1 MSPKHD
7 TIAFMDDNTTK
18 RILGFPDEFWIAF
31 VIMVGFFLKIIFDI
45 STGYT
50 FQARNLG
57 MWTYL
62 EPGQAHEGTLGVIQY
77 LFENH
82 RFPDFD
88 PRTVSGFESPPLFHI
103 LCALF
108 LDLFHRAAGWKI
120 GTCLHTLQC
129 FNAIFVTAGSL
140 SEIGI
145 LRKCGLVGRELVA
158 SILFMTFFPAF
169 YIMGAS
175 FSAEAMCFMFCTF
188 ALNNAITWYRT
199 KEMKH
204 ITRTAVFFGLGM
216 STSYAASAILPAILS
231 FMILAVRDK
240 RFGRKNNKAPYKKF
254 FKAPFKRFFIIAG
267 IGALWWPVYNLIRF
281 GVPLFYRKF
290 SYESWEMLK
299 GRYSV
304 WMRIKLPSINEFSDM
319 QIDSGGKYLY
329 NIWAQTLKTAI
340 FDYNAI
346 NMELRVTYIMAGL
359 LLFMNILLCVLFHV
373 MWIRSLMGHRMKREV
388 KVFTGVGYLGALIG
402 YAVFCLR
409 NPIVSA
415 MNFCFIPTIILYPI
429 TGMAICGAAGRNATG
444 LDRILTRVCNWVI
457 VIFAVVAAF
466 LFGYYAA

>member
-7 TIAFMDDNTTK
+7 TIASMDDNTTK

-31 VIMVGFFLKIIFDI
+31 VIMVGFFLKIIFDV
-45 STGYT
+45 SSGYN

-57 MWTYL
+57 AWTYL

-88 PRTVSGFESPPLFHI
+88 PRTVSGFENPPLYYIF
-103 LCALF
+103 CALF
-108 LDLFHRAAGWKI
+108 LDAFHRGAGWKV

-129 FNAIFVTAGSL
+129 INAIFVTAGSL
-140 SEIGI
+140 CEIGI

-158 SILFMTFFPAF
+158 SILFMTCFPAY
-169 YIMGAS
+169 YIIGAS
-175 FSAEAMCFMFCTF
+175 FSVEAMCCMFCTF
-188 ALNNAITWYRT
+188 ALYNSITWYRT

-204 ITRTAVFFGLGM
+204 IIRTAVFFGLGM
-216 STSYAASAILPAILS
+216 STSYSASAILPAVLS
-231 FMILAVRDK
+231 VMILAARDK
-240 RFGRKNNKAPYKKF
+240 RFGRKSLY
-254 FKAPFKRFFIIAG
+254 APFGRFLVIAG
-267 IGALWWPVYNLIRF
+267 IGALWWPVYNFIRF

-304 WMRIKLPSINEFSDM
+304 WMRIKIPSINEFSDM

-329 NIWAQTLKTAI
+329 NIWAQTLKTSI

-346 NMELRVTYIMAGL
+346 NMELRPTYIMAGI

-373 MWIRSLMGHRMKREV
+373 MWVRSLMGHRMRREIR
-388 KVFTGVGYLGALIG
+388 VFTGVGYLGALIG

-415 MNFCFIPTIILYPI
+415 MNFCYIPTIILYPI

-457 VIFAVVAAF
+457 VFFAVVAAF

>member
-1 MSPKHD
+1 
-7 TIAFMDDNTTK
+7 
-18 RILGFPDEFWIAF
+18 
-31 VIMVGFFLKIIFDI
+31 
-45 STGYT
+45 
-50 FQARNLG
+50 
-57 MWTYL
+57 
-62 EPGQAHEGTLGVIQY
+62 
-77 LFENH
+77 
-82 RFPDFD
+82 
-88 PRTVSGFESPPLFHI
+88 
-103 LCALF
+103 
-108 LDLFHRAAGWKI
+108 
-120 GTCLHTLQC
+120 
-129 FNAIFVTAGSL
+129 
-140 SEIGI
+140 
-145 LRKCGLVGRELVA
+145 
-158 SILFMTFFPAF
+158 
-169 YIMGAS
+169 
-175 FSAEAMCFMFCTF
+175 
-188 ALNNAITWYRT
+188 
-199 KEMKH
+199 
-204 ITRTAVFFGLGM
+204 
-216 STSYAASAILPAILS
+216 
-231 FMILAVRDK
+231 MILAVRDK
-240 RFGRKNNKAPYKKF
+240 RFVRKTLKAPYKKI
-254 FKAPFKRFFIIAG
+254 FKAPFTRFFIIAG
-267 IGALWWPVYNLIRF
+267 IGALWWPVYNFIRF

-299 GRYSV
+299 GKYSG
-304 WMRIKLPSINEFSDM
+304 WMRIRIPSINEFSDL

-329 NIWAQTLKTAI
+329 NIWAQTLKTSI

-359 LLFMNILLCVLFHV
+359 LLFMNILLCLLFHV

>member
-7 TIAFMDDNTTK
+7 TIASMDDNTTK

-31 VIMVGFFLKIIFDI
+31 VIMIGFFLKIVFDV
-45 STGYT
+45 SSGYN

-57 MWTYL
+57 AWTYL

-88 PRTVSGFESPPLFHI
+88 PRTVSGFENPPLYYIF
-103 LCALF
+103 CALF
-108 LDLFHRAAGWKI
+108 LDAFHRGAGWKV

-129 FNAIFVTAGSL
+129 INTIFVTAGSL
-140 SEIGI
+140 CEIGI

-158 SILFMTFFPAF
+158 SILFMTFFPAY
-169 YIMGAS
+169 YIIGAS
-175 FSAEAMCFMFCTF
+175 FTVEAMCFMFCTF
-188 ALNNAITWYRT
+188 ALYNSITWYRT

-204 ITRTAVFFGLGM
+204 IIRTAVFFGLGM
-216 STSYAASAILPAILS
+216 STSYSASAILPAVLS
-231 FMILAVRDK
+231 VMILAARDK
-240 RFGRKNNKAPYKKF
+240 RFGRKSLY
-254 FKAPFKRFFIIAG
+254 APFGRFFIIAG
-267 IGALWWPVYNLIRF
+267 IGSLWWPVYNFIRF

-304 WMRIKLPSINEFSDM
+304 WMRIKIPSINEFSDM

-329 NIWAQTLKTAI
+329 NIWAQTLKTSI

-346 NMELRVTYIMAGL
+346 NMELRPTYIMAGI

-373 MWIRSLMGHRMKREV
+373 MWIRSLMGHRMRREIR
-388 KVFTGVGYLGALIG
+388 VFTGVGYLGALI
-402 YAVFCLR
+402 
-409 NPIVSA
+409 
-415 MNFCFIPTIILYPI
+415 
-429 TGMAICGAAGRNATG
+429 
-444 LDRILTRVCNWVI
+444 
-457 VIFAVVAAF
+457 
-466 LFGYYAA
+466 

>member
-31 VIMVGFFLKIIFDI
+31 VIMIGFFLKIIFDI

-82 RFPDFD
+82 RLPDFD

-199 KEMKH
+199 KELRH

-216 STSYAASAILPAILS
+216 STSYAASAILPAVLS
-231 FMILAVRDK
+231 VMILAVRDK
-240 RFGRKNNKAPYKKF
+240 RFVRKTLKAPYKKF
-254 FKAPFKRFFIIAG
+254 FRAPFTRFFIIAG
-267 IGALWWPVYNLIRF
+267 IGALWWPVYNFIRF

-299 GRYSV
+299 GKYSG
-304 WMRIKLPSINEFSDM
+304 WMRIRIPSINEFSDL

-329 NIWAQTLKTAI
+329 NIL
-340 FDYNAI
+340 
-346 NMELRVTYIMAGL
+346 
-359 LLFMNILLCVLFHV
+359 
-373 MWIRSLMGHRMKREV
+373 SLIH
-388 KVFTGVGYLGALIG
+388 I
-402 YAVFCLR
+402 
-409 NPIVSA
+409 
-415 MNFCFIPTIILYPI
+415 
-429 TGMAICGAAGRNATG
+429 
-444 LDRILTRVCNWVI
+444 
-457 VIFAVVAAF
+457 
-466 LFGYYAA
+466 

>member
-1 MSPKHD
+1 
-7 TIAFMDDNTTK
+7 MDDNATK

-31 VIMVGFFLKIIFDI
+31 VIMIGFFLKIIFDV
-45 STGYT
+45 SSGYN

-57 MWTYL
+57 TWTYL
-62 EPGQAHEGTLGVIQY
+62 ESGQAHEGTLGVIQY

-82 RFPDFD
+82 RLPDFD
-88 PRTVSGFESPPLFHI
+88 PRTVSGFESPPLYHVF
-103 LCALF
+103 CALF
-108 LDLFHRAAGWKI
+108 LEVFHRAAGWKI
-120 GTCLHTLQC
+120 GTCLHCLQC
-129 FNAIFVTAGSL
+129 VNAIFVTAGSL
-140 SEIGI
+140 CVIGI

-169 YIMGAS
+169 YIIGAS
-175 FSAEAMCFMFCTF
+175 FSPEAMCFMFCTF
-188 ALNNAITWYRT
+188 ALYNSITWYRT

-204 ITRTAVFFGLGM
+204 ITRAAVFLGLGM
-216 STSYAASAILPAILS
+216 SVSYTASAILPAVLS
-231 FMILAVRDK
+231 VMALSVRDK
-240 RFGRKNNKAPYKKF
+240 RFSRKSL
-254 FKAPFKRFFIIAG
+254 KAPFERFFLIAG

-346 NMELRVTYIMAGL
+346 NMELRPTHIMAGL
-359 LLFMNILLCVLFHV
+359 LLFMNILLCILFHV
-373 MWIRSLMGHRMKREV
+373 MWIRSLMGHRMRREI

-402 YAVFCLR
+402 YTVFCLR

-415 MNFCFIPTIILYPI
+415 MNFCYIPTIILYPI

-444 LDRILTRVCNWVI
+444 LDRVLTRVCNWVI

>member
-7 TIAFMDDNTTK
+7 TIASMDDNTTK

-31 VIMVGFFLKIIFDI
+31 VIMIGFFLKIVFDV
-45 STGYT
+45 SSGYN

-57 MWTYL
+57 AWTYL

-88 PRTVSGFESPPLFHI
+88 PRTVSGFENPPLYYIF
-103 LCALF
+103 CALF
-108 LDLFHRAAGWKI
+108 LDAFHRGAGWKI

-129 FNAIFVTAGSL
+129 INTIFVTAGSL
-140 SEIGI
+140 CEIGI

-158 SILFMTFFPAF
+158 SILFMTFFPAY
-169 YIMGAS
+169 YIIGAS
-175 FSAEAMCFMFCTF
+175 FSVEAMCFMFCTF
-188 ALNNAITWYRT
+188 ALYNSITWYRT

-204 ITRTAVFFGLGM
+204 IIGTAVFFGLGM
-216 STSYAASAILPAILS
+216 STSYAASAILPAVLS
-231 FMILAVRDK
+231 VMILAARDK
-240 RFGRKNNKAPYKKF
+240 RFGRKSLY
-254 FKAPFKRFFIIAG
+254 APFGRFFIIAG
-267 IGALWWPVYNLIRF
+267 IGSLWWPVYNFIRF

-304 WMRIKLPSINEFSDM
+304 WMRIKIPSINEFSDM

-329 NIWAQTLKTAI
+329 NIWAQTLKTSI

-346 NMELRVTYIMAGL
+346 NMELRPTYIMAGI

-373 MWIRSLMGHRMKREV
+373 MWIRSLMGHRMRREIRG
-388 KVFTGVGYLGALIG
+388 FTGVGYLGALIG

-415 MNFCFIPTIILYPI
+415 MNFCYIPTIILYPI

-457 VIFAVVAAF
+457 VFFAVVAAF

>member
-7 TIAFMDDNTTK
+7 TIASMDDNTTK

-31 VIMVGFFLKIIFDI
+31 VIMVGFFLKIIFDV
-45 STGYT
+45 SSGYN

-57 MWTYL
+57 AWTYL

-88 PRTVSGFESPPLFHI
+88 PRTVSGFENPPLYYIF
-103 LCALF
+103 CALF
-108 LDLFHRAAGWKI
+108 LHAFHRGAGWKV

-129 FNAIFVTAGSL
+129 INTIFVTAGSL
-140 SEIGI
+140 CEIGI

-158 SILFMTFFPAF
+158 SILFMTFFPAY
-169 YIMGAS
+169 YIIGAS
-175 FSAEAMCFMFCTF
+175 FSVEAMCFMFCTF
-188 ALNNAITWYRT
+188 ALYNSITWYRT

-204 ITRTAVFFGLGM
+204 IIRTAVFFCFLM
-216 STSYAASAILPAILS
+216 STSYAASAILPAVLS
-231 FMILAVRDK
+231 VMILAARDK
-240 RFGRKNNKAPYKKF
+240 RFGRKSLY
-254 FKAPFKRFFIIAG
+254 APFGRFFIIAG
-267 IGALWWPVYNLIRF
+267 IGSLWWPVYNFIRF

-304 WMRIKLPSINEFSDM
+304 WMRIKIPSINEFSDM

-329 NIWAQTLKTAI
+329 NIWAQTLKTSI

-346 NMELRVTYIMAGL
+346 NMELRPTYIMAGI

-373 MWIRSLMGHRMKREV
+373 MWIRSLMGHRMRREIR
-388 KVFTGVGYLGALIG
+388 VFTGVGYLGALIG

-415 MNFCFIPTIILYPI
+415 MNFCYIPTIILYPI

-457 VIFAVVAAF
+457 VFFAVVAAF